1 MGRGREGGGCRPM
14 REAGCCDHIHTASST
29 PGWATP
35 PHIAPL
41 PPHPPPPTSP
51 QVGAHLRGRL
61 LKLAAAYPH
70 TIGFIHGHGLYM
82 GIEIVRSGDCSG
94 GGSDVI
100 STGSI
105 GTAGSNSGGGGGGG
119 CTGNGARKPG
129 TTEAKAICER
139 MLELGIICHATGD
152 HSNVMKVK
160 PPLCFS
166 VSDAECFVD
175 TLEQVLRE
183 RQS

>member
-1 MGRGREGGGCRPM
+1 
-14 REAGCCDHIHTASST
+14 
-29 PGWATP
+29 
-35 PHIAPL
+35 
-41 PPHPPPPTSP
+41 
-51 QVGAHLRGRL
+51 
-61 LKLAAAYPH
+61 
-70 TIGFIHGHGLYM
+70 M
-82 GIEIVRSGDCSG
+82 GIEIVRSGHCR

-105 GTAGSNSGGGGGGG
+105 GAAGSNSGGGGGGC
-119 CTGNGARKPG
+119 CTGNNGAREPG
-129 TTEAKAICER
+129 TAEARAICER

>member
-1 MGRGREGGGCRPM
+1 MG
-14 REAGCCDHIHTASST
+14 
-29 PGWATP
+29 
-35 PHIAPL
+35 
-41 PPHPPPPTSP
+41 
-51 QVGAHLRGRL
+51 VHLRSRL

-82 GIEIVRSGDCSG
+82 GIEIVCMMTASVSGDGAGTCGSG
-94 GGSDVI
+94 GSV
-100 STGSI
+100 SNARQP
-105 GTAGSNSGGGGGGG
+105 GTAE
-119 CTGNGARKPG
+119 AR
-129 TTEAKAICER
+129 AICER